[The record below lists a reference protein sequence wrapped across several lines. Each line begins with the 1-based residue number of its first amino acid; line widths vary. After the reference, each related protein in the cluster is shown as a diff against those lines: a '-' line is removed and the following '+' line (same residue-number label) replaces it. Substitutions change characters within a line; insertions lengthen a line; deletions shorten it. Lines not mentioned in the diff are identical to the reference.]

1 MIDENKLIKD
11 IFYVDGKRIPDIDCA
26 GEPVII
32 TFEEL
37 YKIINN
43 QSKVDEWITVEER
56 LPDEYTCIDDETGYY
71 KKSDEVLCFRKSDYN
86 DYEYWIDFTI
96 DGEWQCSDYY
106 VEDKMYWMPLP
117 NPYGGNIK

>member
-1 MIDENKLIKD
+1 MIDEKKLIKD

-26 GEPVII
+26 GEPVMI

-56 LPDEYTCIDDETGYY
+56 LPEEHDMDGVMISDLVLVTVFDCEENEYFVD
-71 KKSDEVLCFRKSDYN
+71 SDNTVNGKWCFELTESVFKV
-86 DYEYWIDFTI
+86 TA
-96 DGEWQCSDYY
+96 
-106 VEDKMYWMPLP
+106 WMPLP
-117 NPYGGNIK
+117 KPYGGNIK